1 MILDIDH
8 FKKVNDQYGH
18 QAGDQV
24 LVEVVNSIKKQ
35 EGTEYAVSWHPK
47 QKKTDMQKF
56 HALKIGTHIG
66 NFPFLCPAMDI
77 FG

>member
-35 EGTEYAVSWHPK
+35 DGTGYAVSWHP
-47 QKKTDMQKF
+47 
-56 HALKIGTHIG
+56 
-66 NFPFLCPAMDI
+66 
-77 FG
+77 